1 MSKEK
6 RIKDIENHLERADA
20 RIERFEQIEAVR
32 ERNKLINLVIKLTV
46 GIIAVLCAVSAVYN
60 QF

>member
-1 MSKEK
+1 MAT

-20 RIERFEQIEAVR
+20 RIKRFEQTEAVR
-32 ERNKLINLVIKLTV
+32 ERNKLINLVIRLTV

>member
-1 MSKEK
+1 M
-6 RIKDIENHLERADA
+6 RIQDIENHLERADA
-20 RIERFEQIEAVR
+20 RIKRTAQIEAVR